1 MTAAV
6 NSTVLSV
13 DRCIRCYNKD
23 NIQKKSFCTLYTFL
37 FTHVFFILFLKAK
50 LDVFKNVLSE
60 IQGCANNIFFVHCF
74 NFYEI
79 NLLEN
84 IQKKKRE
91 IKFLMASFFH
101 PYLNL
106 ICYPKFSTHNT

>member
-1 MTAAV
+1 M
-6 NSTVLSV
+6 
-13 DRCIRCYNKD
+13 
-23 NIQKKSFCTLYTFL
+23 
-37 FTHVFFILFLKAK
+37 
-50 LDVFKNVLSE
+50 FKNVLSE

-84 IQKKKRE
+84 IQQKKKRE

-106 ICYPKFSTHNT
+106 ICYPKFSTHNTWFLFWKIDVKMNVTLKGCLIFVLKRI